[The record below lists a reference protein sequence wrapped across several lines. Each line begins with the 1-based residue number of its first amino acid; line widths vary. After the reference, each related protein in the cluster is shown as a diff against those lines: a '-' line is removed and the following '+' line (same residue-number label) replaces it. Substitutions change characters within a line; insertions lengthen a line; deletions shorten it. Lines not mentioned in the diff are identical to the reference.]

1 MYKRQYLQIPGPT
14 NIPEPV
20 LNALNH
26 SAINHRGDEFAK
38 LLQSNILGL
47 QRIFQTKN
55 DIVIFPSSGSGALE
69 ATVVNMLSPGDK
81 VLGTNIGVFSHR
93 FALVAKNFGADVTI
107 IDKEWGTAATPDDIR
122 EALAQDPNHE
132 YKAVL
137 ITHNETAT
145 GVTSDVAGIRRVM
158 DQLGHPALL
167 LVDAVSSLAITDLPT
182 DELRID
188 VVVSAS
194 QKGLMLPGGLGI
206 AAISKKAWE
215 AQRQA
220 KMPKWYWD
228 FAGMQQKMEI
238 GQMPY
243 TPAISLFFG
252 MAVSLNLLEE
262 EGLAQVFRRHR
273 RNGAA
278 VRAGIEALGL
288 ELLVKNPG
296 EQSSAVTAVTLPTG
310 ISFGDLQQTLEN
322 YGVIIGGGLQQLQ
335 GKIFR
340 VGHLGMLHEAEVI
353 AVLGILE
360 MALRKLGHN
369 LQLGSA
375 VVAASNVYLS

>member
-20 LNALNH
+20 LNPLNH
-26 SAINHRGDEFAK
+26 SAINHRGGEFAE
-38 LLQSNILGL
+38 LLKNNVAGL
-47 QRIFQTKN
+47 KEVFQTKN

-69 ATVVNMLSPGDK
+69 ATVVNMLSPGDQ
-81 VLGTNIGVFSHR
+81 VLGTNIGVFSQR
-93 FALVAKNFGADVTI
+93 FALVARNFGASVTI
-107 IDKEWGTAATPDDIR
+107 IDKAWGTAATPEDIR
-122 EALAQDPNHE
+122 EALAKDQNHQ

-194 QKGLMLPGGLGI
+194 QKGLMLPGGLGL
-206 AAISKKAWE
+206 AAISPKAWS

-228 FAGMQQKMEI
+228 FMAMKQRMEV

-243 TPAISLFFG
+243 TPAISLLFG
-252 MAVSLNLLEE
+252 LKVALGLLEE
-262 EGLAQVFRRHR
+262 EGLDHVFHRHR
-273 RNGAA
+273 RNGDA
-278 VRAGIEALGL
+278 VRAGIKALGL
-288 ELLVKNPG
+288 ELLVKNQG
-296 EQSSAVTAVTLPTG
+296 EQSNAVTAVRLPAG
-310 ISFGDLQQTLEN
+310 ISCADLQQATEN
-322 YGVIIGGGLQQLQ
+322 YGVVIGGGLQQLQ

-360 MALRKLGHN
+360 MTLRQLGHKV
-369 LQLGSA
+369 QPGA
-375 VVAASNVYLS
+375 AVAAASDVYLS